1 MSEISLKDIEAL
13 IDSGKL
19 SESDMR
25 VLEAQLTKL
34 EKKLTII
41 LWILCSR
48 NLVSLMTKRVN

>member
-25 VLEAQLTKL
+25 VLEA
-34 EKKLTII
+34 
-41 LWILCSR
+41 S
-48 NLVSLMTKRVN
+48 